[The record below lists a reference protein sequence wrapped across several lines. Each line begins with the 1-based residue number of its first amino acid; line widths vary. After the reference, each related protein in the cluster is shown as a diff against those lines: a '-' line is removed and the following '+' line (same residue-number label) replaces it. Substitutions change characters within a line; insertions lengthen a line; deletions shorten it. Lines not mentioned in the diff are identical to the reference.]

1 MKPVSESERV
11 ATRAVAKKLVAELRE
26 MLGACRAPSKK
37 PTKQE
42 IEAARKSAEVIG
54 NAVNRECQRTGLNQ
68 LWLKS
73 YMYRIQRGEV

>member
-1 MKPVSESERV
+1 MKPVSEAEHV

-26 MLGACRAPSKK
+26 ILGACRKASAK

-42 IEAARKSAEVIG
+42 VESAKRSAEVIG
-54 NAVNRECQRTGLNQ
+54 NAVNRECKRTGLNH

-73 YMYRIQRGEV
+73 YMYRIQRGEA